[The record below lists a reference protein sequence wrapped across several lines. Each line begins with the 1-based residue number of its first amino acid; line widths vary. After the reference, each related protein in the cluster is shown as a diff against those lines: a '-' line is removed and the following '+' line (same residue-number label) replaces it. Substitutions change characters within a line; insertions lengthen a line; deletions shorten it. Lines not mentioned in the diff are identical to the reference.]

1 MLRPPKIVIN
11 KPPGGPSMDKADI
24 VFFIDDS
31 STMQEEIDQVVN
43 GISQFVDGLSS
54 YGDVQVATV
63 STVHGERWLPLTSDI
78 ETIKNQLNDIH
89 VAEAGTSRSYQS
101 MIEYAPD
108 GSNGN
113 QISYREDS
121 KKNPTV
127 LLTDTRNETYAPT
140 KQEVKSVLNRNN
152 IYSYVFGINIYGY
165 SSSAQNQFVHED
177 AYDHFADEVFIPATA
192 EDIAESISPGLVN
205 KIVTDTGFGESRNQ
219 NMSLLFCK

>member
-1 MLRPPKIVIN
+1 MDDRKAIQKEIDQLKQGIDDIAEHTHFNEIELLRPPKIVIN
-11 KPPGGPSMDKADI
+11 KPPGGPTMDKADI

-63 STVHGERWLPLTSDI
+63 STVHGDRRLPLTSDI

-89 VAEAGTSRSYQS
+89 VAEAGTSSSYRS

-113 QISYREDS
+113 QISYREGS
-121 KKNPTV
+121 KKIYV
-127 LLTDTRNETYAPT
+127 LLTDTKNETYDYPQAGSE
-140 KQEVKSVLNRNN
+140 KCFRSK
-152 IYSYVFGINIYGY
+152 
-165 SSSAQNQFVHED
+165 
-177 AYDHFADEVFIPATA
+177 
-192 EDIAESISPGLVN
+192 
-205 KIVTDTGFGESRNQ
+205 
-219 NMSLLFCK
+219 